1 MTESTE
7 HRVKTRSGRIIE
19 DPWIA
24 RLLFEDTRF
33 AAIWVVVR
41 VFLGWQWLSAGWGK
55 VNNPAWVE
63 TGAAL
68 RGFWQG
74 AVAIPDEGRPA
85 IAYDWYRS
93 FLQGMLDAEAYT
105 WFAKLIAYGEVLIG
119 IALIVG
125 AFVGIAAFFGAFMNW
140 NFIMAGAA
148 STNAVL
154 GLAALLLI
162 LAWKTAGWYGLDR
175 WLLPYIGVPWR
186 TREEFETEREA
197 REAHIP
203 DGLASEVE

>member
-148 STNAVL
+148 STNAML

-197 REAHIP
+197 RESAAP
-203 DGLASEVE
+203 GGLAAEAE